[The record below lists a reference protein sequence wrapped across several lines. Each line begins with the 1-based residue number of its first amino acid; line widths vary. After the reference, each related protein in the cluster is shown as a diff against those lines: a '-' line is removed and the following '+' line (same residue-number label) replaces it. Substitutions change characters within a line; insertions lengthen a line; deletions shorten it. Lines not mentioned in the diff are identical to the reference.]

1 MKGFMRPLCATPA
14 KIITS
19 EIRSGRSFTI
29 SPRALAFSAATATM
43 PSSMLNQ
50 SRRKQNSG
58 AIISSHVFLPDCQK
72 HNAAVSAAT
81 IDKYEIAS
89 GGMPRRT
96 HKFVAPSPV
105 RRNICAIG
113 RRDVGWYSTIPY
125 ALAKSQAHCPTNLA
139 QNDSSK
145 AGPTCIAP
153 EVRHWNS
160 RLNQFTI
167 AAMKILTIIARVLL
181 GLIFVVFGS
190 NIFLHFIPMPPPPPT
205 LIGDFSKALFLSH
218 YVHVVGPVQVIGGA
232 LFRLGRFVPLGLTL
246 LCPVIVN
253 FDLVHIVMGTYVLPL
268 VALFP

>member
-1 MKGFMRPLCATPA
+1 
-14 KIITS
+14 
-19 EIRSGRSFTI
+19 
-29 SPRALAFSAATATM
+29 
-43 PSSMLNQ
+43 
-50 SRRKQNSG
+50 
-58 AIISSHVFLPDCQK
+58 
-72 HNAAVSAAT
+72 VSAAK

-96 HKFVAPSPV
+96 HKFVAASPV

-139 QNDSSK
+139 RIDSSK
-145 AGPTCIAP
+145 SGQICIVA
-153 EVRHWNS
+153 ELRHWNS
-160 RLNQFTI
+160 RSNQFTI

-218 YVHVVGPVQVIGGA
+218 YLHVVGAVQVIGGA
-232 LFRLGRFVPLGLTL
+232 LLLLGRFVPLGLTL
-246 LCPVIVN
+246 LGPVIVN
-253 FDLVHIVMGTYVLPL
+253 IDLVHILMDPSGLPMAAL
-268 VALFP
+268 VSIFAIFLVWRYRSAFAGLVQP